1 MRLKNYILYNR
12 APFEQLFIN
21 FENENI
27 VVLSGINGSG
37 KTTVL
42 SYIVDSFYELA
53 RIAYENEFEGKTN
66 KFYRVS
72 SDLFSL
78 DKTLPSVVYLRY
90 IQNDGAFVDYID
102 IRGKCSAEDY
112 DKLVKLSGK
121 IPFSSIENI
130 LKRENVAKRWSITDK
145 DKIVSLFAENLMT
158 YFPAYR
164 YEKPSYLN
172 DPYSVSIN
180 FSKEVRF
187 SGYLLNPIEI
197 ISDLS
202 QIANWIMDIVL
213 DRQIYQGTAAFLLD
227 QLNSV
232 LNNILFSKT
241 GCQTRFGI
249 GPRNSGA
256 SRISVMDRMKDR
268 HQIYP
273 SIFNMSSGELSLLCL
288 FGEIVRQADRI
299 GEVPDSITGVVLI
312 DEIDKHLHI
321 KLQREI
327 LPKMIAMFP
336 GIQFIV
342 SSHSPFLG
350 LGLEDEETVVYKLYD
365 LDNGAIPCYP
375 RDIELFR
382 EVYNTMISEN
392 NQYLSKYRD
401 LQERIKNDTKPLV
414 ITEGKTDWKH
424 IKAAMKKLGVLD
436 LDIELYMYEDVLG
449 DEALMQLLKGHARFK
464 QPRKIIGVF
473 DRDNFTQL
481 RCPELLTQEYVSFLN
496 NVYGMA
502 IPLAHTED
510 YGMDISIEHYYK
522 KDDLTKKDHNGR
534 RLFIGSEF
542 FASGLSKDSKL
553 HTRIK
558 GIDKKV
564 AINGIIDE
572 KVYDIIADPE
582 EKTSIALSKNDYAEL
597 VLSESD
603 FSDNF
608 DFSEFQK
615 IFDVIRKILSDDGN
629 GNAI

>member
-227 QLNSV
+227 
-232 LNNILFSKT
+232 
-241 GCQTRFGI
+241 
-249 GPRNSGA
+249 
-256 SRISVMDRMKDR
+256 
-268 HQIYP
+268 
-273 SIFNMSSGELSLLCL
+273 
-288 FGEIVRQADRI
+288 
-299 GEVPDSITGVVLI
+299 
-312 DEIDKHLHI
+312 
-321 KLQREI
+321 
-327 LPKMIAMFP
+327 
-336 GIQFIV
+336 
-342 SSHSPFLG
+342 
-350 LGLEDEETVVYKLYD
+350 
-365 LDNGAIPCYP
+365 
-375 RDIELFR
+375 
-382 EVYNTMISEN
+382 
-392 NQYLSKYRD
+392 
-401 LQERIKNDTKPLV
+401 
-414 ITEGKTDWKH
+414 
-424 IKAAMKKLGVLD
+424 
-436 LDIELYMYEDVLG
+436 
-449 DEALMQLLKGHARFK
+449 
-464 QPRKIIGVF
+464 
-473 DRDNFTQL
+473 
-481 RCPELLTQEYVSFLN
+481 
-496 NVYGMA
+496 
-502 IPLAHTED
+502 
-510 YGMDISIEHYYK
+510 
-522 KDDLTKKDHNGR
+522 
-534 RLFIGSEF
+534 
-542 FASGLSKDSKL
+542 
-553 HTRIK
+553 
-558 GIDKKV
+558 
-564 AINGIIDE
+564 
-572 KVYDIIADPE
+572 
-582 EKTSIALSKNDYAEL
+582 
-597 VLSESD
+597 
-603 FSDNF
+603 
-608 DFSEFQK
+608 
-615 IFDVIRKILSDDGN
+615 
-629 GNAI
+629 

>member
-1 MRLKNYILYNR
+1 
-12 APFEQLFIN
+12 
-21 FENENI
+21 
-27 VVLSGINGSG
+27 
-37 KTTVL
+37 
-42 SYIVDSFYELA
+42 
-53 RIAYENEFEGKTN
+53 
-66 KFYRVS
+66 
-72 SDLFSL
+72 
-78 DKTLPSVVYLRY
+78 
-90 IQNDGAFVDYID
+90 
-102 IRGKCSAEDY
+102 
-112 DKLVKLSGK
+112 
-121 IPFSSIENI
+121 
-130 LKRENVAKRWSITDK
+130 
-145 DKIVSLFAENLMT
+145 
-158 YFPAYR
+158 
-164 YEKPSYLN
+164 
-172 DPYSVSIN
+172 
-180 FSKEVRF
+180 
-187 SGYLLNPIEI
+187 
-197 ISDLS
+197 
-202 QIANWIMDIVL
+202 
-213 DRQIYQGTAAFLLD
+213 
-227 QLNSV
+227 
-232 LNNILFSKT
+232 
-241 GCQTRFGI
+241 
-249 GPRNSGA
+249 
-256 SRISVMDRMKDR
+256 MDRMKDR